1 MSLFNRRTL
10 LVMLAP
16 LALAACG
23 FTPVHAP
30 GGTGDAL
37 YGQVTVQAPEDVPST
52 SEVDSYLVV
61 QNLEHRLG
69 RAGAAAYQLDLT
81 LSTRDEGQ
89 AITDDSQTTRY
100 SLLGEASYTL
110 TRTSDGKVVAS
121 GEEQAFTGY
130 SATGSTVETLA
141 SERDAHQRLMV
152 ILADQINTRILT
164 TADLSTDPA
173 PVAAPVAAPDLIP
186 PA

>member
-1 MSLFNRRTL
+1 MSLFNRRPL

-23 FTPVHAP
+23 FTPVYAP
-30 GGTGDAL
+30 GGSGDAL
-37 YGQVTVQAPEDVPST
+37 YGQVTVQAPEDIPST
-52 SEVDSYLVV
+52 SEVDSYLLV
-61 QNLEHRLG
+61 QNLEQRLG
-69 RAGAAAYQLDLT
+69 RAGAGAYQLDLT
-81 LSTRDEGQ
+81 LRTRDEGQ
-89 AITDDSQTTRY
+89 AITADSQITRY
-100 SLLGEASYTL
+100 SILGRASYTL
-110 TRTSDGKVVAS
+110 TRQSDGKVVAS
-121 GEEQAFTGY
+121 GSEEAFTGY

-164 TADLSTDPA
+164 TVDLSAGPA
-173 PVAAPVAAPDLIP
+173 LAP

>member
-1 MSLFNRRTL
+1 MSLLDRRTL
-10 LVMLAP
+10 LTLLAP

-23 FTPVHAP
+23 FTPVYAP

-37 YGQVTVQAPEDVPST
+37 YGQVTVQSPEDIPST
-52 SEVDSYLVV
+52 SEVDSYLLVKH
-61 QNLEHRLG
+61 LEQRLG
-69 RAGAAAYQLDLT
+69 RASAGAYQLDLT
-81 LSTRDEGQ
+81 LYSRDEGQ
-89 AITDDSQTTRY
+89 AITADSQITRY
-100 SLLGEASYTL
+100 SILGRASYTL
-110 TRTSDGKVVAS
+110 TRASDGKVVAS
-121 GEEQAFTGY
+121 GGEEAFTGY

-164 TADLSTDPA
+164 TVDLSTGPA
-173 PVAAPVAAPDLIP
+173 PTLAP

>member
-1 MSLFNRRTL
+1 MSLLNRRTL

-23 FTPVHAP
+23 FTPVHTS

-37 YGQVTVQAPEDVPST
+37 YGQITVQAPKDVQSS
-52 SEVDSYLVV
+52 SEVDSYLLV

-69 RAGAAAYQLDLT
+69 RAGAGAYQLDLT
-81 LSTRDEGQ
+81 LSTRDDGQ
-89 AITDDSQTTRY
+89 AITEDSQITRY
-100 SLLGEASYTL
+100 ALLGRASYTL
-110 TRTSDGKVVAS
+110 TRKSDGKVVAS
-121 GEEQAFTGY
+121 GDEEAFTGY

-152 ILADQINTRILT
+152 ILADQINARLLT
-164 TADLSTDPA
+164 TVDLSADPA
-173 PVAAPVAAPDLIP
+173 PATAP

>member
-1 MSLFNRRTL
+1 MSLLDRRSLLTL
-10 LVMLAP
+10 LAP
-16 LALAACG
+16 MALAACG

-37 YGQVTVQAPEDVPST
+37 YGQVTVQAPEDIPST
-52 SEVDSYLVV
+52 SEVDSYLLV
-61 QNLEHRLG
+61 QNLEQRLG
-69 RAGAAAYQLDLT
+69 RAGAGAYQLDLT
-81 LSTRDEGQ
+81 LRTRDEGQ

-100 SLLGEASYTL
+100 SILGRASYTR
-110 TRTSDGKVVAS
+110 TRQSDGKIVAS
-121 GEEQAFTGY
+121 GNEEAFTGY

-173 PVAAPVAAPDLIP
+173 SAPAPPV
-186 PA
+186 